1 MAQAQLWLKTLRQAV
16 KGDYGPGWILKEQ
29 YDRFK
34 IGRAAAARNTATLHH
49 QPFLAPRESCGPC
62 WAYPSS

>member
-34 IGRAAAARNTATLHH
+34 ICRAEAGNARHGKTQLTCRSLVAATAR
-49 QPFLAPRESCGPC
+49 C
-62 WAYPSS
+62 

>member
-34 IGRAAAARNTATLHH
+34 IGRAEAGNARRQNSIRL
-49 QPFLAPRESCGPC
+49 
-62 WAYPSS
+62 Y

>member
-34 IGRAAAARNTATLHH
+34 
-49 QPFLAPRESCGPC
+49 S
-62 WAYPSS
+62 

>member
-1 MAQAQLWLKTLRQAV
+1 MAQTQQWLKTLRQGV

-34 IGRAAAARNTATLHH
+34 IGRSEAVNAMQGMAKHNSSALICLLLVAVTAK
-49 QPFLAPRESCGPC
+49 F
-62 WAYPSS
+62 